1 MLLGSRLRRELA
13 HARVVIILRNERRH
27 RRPLAEIL
35 HVVESKIVAH
45 RLLWVHVGVVRWTV
59 SHVVH
64 AVWVLLLLL
73 LWLVLL

>member
-13 HARVVIILRNERRH
+13 HAGVIIILRNERRH
-27 RRPLAEIL
+27 RRPLAKIL
-35 HVVESKIVAH
+35 DVVESKIVAH

-73 LWLVLL
+73 WLVLL